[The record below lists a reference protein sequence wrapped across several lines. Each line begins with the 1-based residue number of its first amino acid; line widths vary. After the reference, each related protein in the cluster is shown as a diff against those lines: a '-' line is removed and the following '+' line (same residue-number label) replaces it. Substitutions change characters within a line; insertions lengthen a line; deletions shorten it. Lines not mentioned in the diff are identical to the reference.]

1 MDRADLRRG
10 IVSGLDVKPFSYAL
24 DLAKGALGEK
34 EQAFVWLEK
43 AYADRNPYTWYLKCD
58 PRFDSLRADARF
70 TDWLRR
76 FNLLQ

>member
-1 MDRADLRRG
+1 VA
-10 IVSGLDVKPFSYAL
+10 IY
-24 DLAKGALGEK
+24 GALGEK

-43 AYADRNPYTWYLKCD
+43 AYADRNPYTWYLKRG
-58 PRFDSLRADARF
+58 PRFDSLRAGARF